1 MKRFVN
7 CRKRGVELPKGCKNL
22 ADLLNVPK
30 QSKQAGEGSPK
41 TIRESECEYCGAS
54 ASAGFR
60 CGIWSTDGT
69 LFEKER
75 SWCEKCREDLNKFD
89 SRPENRL
96 PDFPEDFDFS
106 DPKATESV
114 EQLMREIEER
124 KKTFMRQRVA
134 ERKGPDNA
142 S

>member
-7 CRKRGVELPKGCKNL
+7 YRKRGVELPKGCKNL
-22 ADLLNVPK
+22 ADLLNAPK
-30 QSKQAGEGSPK
+30 QSKQTGEVSPK

-54 ASAGFR
+54 ARFR
-60 CGIWSTDGT
+60 CGIWGADGT
-69 LFEKER
+69 MFEEEHA
-75 SWCEKCREDLNKFD
+75 WCGKCQEDLKDFK

-106 DPKATESV
+106 DPKAMEPV

-124 KKTFMRQRVA
+124 KKIFMRQRVA